1 MTPNFR
7 FNVGDLVI
15 PKATIDA
22 AKIAARFGAHGVP
35 VIMSVVEQRTNA
47 CTAGTQLSYLCSNM
61 GQAAVF
67 QEHELEPL
75 SAYPTDEIWDIWLA
89 ANLKIRHAIKEAE
102 AWNYPFK
109 TPATKPQDESK

>member
-35 VIMSVVEQRTNA
+35 VIMSVVEQRAIA
-47 CTAGTQLSYLCSNM
+47 CTAGTQLSYVCSNM
-61 GQAAVF
+61 GQHSIF
-67 QEHELEPL
+67 QEHELAPL
-75 SAYPTDEIWDIWLA
+75 SDYPTDEILDIWLSA
-89 ANLKIRHAIKEAE
+89 TLKIRHAGKGAE
-102 AWNYPFK
+102 TGWNYK
-109 TPATKPQDESK
+109 PAS